1 MDFDDPQV
9 RRIFF
14 DVHRDLP
21 REGPGDYDCTAR
33 ALALARPLPAQAS
46 VLDIACGPGMQTLD
60 LATLLPDARI
70 VALDNHAPFLAE
82 AQRRAVAGGAA
93 DRIATVLG
101 DMAALPFAAG
111 SFDLQWCEG
120 AAYILGLAR
129 ALRAWRPLLRPGG
142 RLALTEAVWLRADAP
157 AAVRRCWA
165 ADYPA
170 MGDVESCRGIVREC
184 GYSLLGDFVLP
195 ESAWW
200 ASYYAPMQERL
211 AQLTPRYAGDAVA
224 EAVLRSCRDEIETY
238 RKFAVFYGY
247 VFLVMAAVES

>member
-1 MDFDDPQV
+1 
-9 RRIFF
+9 
-14 DVHRDLP
+14 
-21 REGPGDYDCTAR
+21 GPGDHDCTAR

-101 DMAALPFAAG
+101 DIAALPVAAG

-142 RLALTEAVWLRADAP
+142 RLALT
-157 AAVRRCWA
+157 
-165 ADYPA
+165 
-170 MGDVESCRGIVREC
+170 
-184 GYSLLGDFVLP
+184 
-195 ESAWW
+195 
-200 ASYYAPMQERL
+200 
-211 AQLTPRYAGDAVA
+211 
-224 EAVLRSCRDEIETY
+224 
-238 RKFAVFYGY
+238 
-247 VFLVMAAVES
+247 